1 MALRLLGEQQIAQQL
16 FSEMKQWAQ
25 EMAKT
30 SIEADFFAVSQPD
43 LLSLY
48 GDLQPVSYTHLDVYK
63 RQPLN
68 KGFCSPMPKLR
79 RMSAASWSRA
89 LMR

>member
-1 MALRLLGEQQIAQQL
+1 MALRLLGEQQTAQQL

-48 GDLQPVSYTHLDVYK
+48 GDLQLLA
-63 RQPLN
+63 LN
-68 KGFCSPMPKLR
+68 
-79 RMSAASWSRA
+79 
-89 LMR
+89 